1 MYLGLPL
8 LCHECAA
15 GFDGVG
21 LLKLVMRDA
30 RARITPG
37 GEEEKEK
44 ERKGCQPPVVH
55 PHPVRRLRL
64 QQARRGSS
72 SPANPR
78 GASADKATAIEQ
90 RRSDGSVIKSLTPP
104 PYLPRLRSS
113 LSLSLASTTLHPSP
127 TRVAHH
133 HTTQHN
139 TTSPSI
145 ALTVIVL
152 NLTNRNHEGRTLR
165 RSVAAGLSERRRP

>member
-8 LCHECAA
+8 LCHECTA

-44 ERKGCQPPVVH
+44 ERKGCQPPAVH

-139 TTSPSI
+139 TTQHNTTQP
-145 ALTVIVL
+145 LHL
-152 NLTNRNHEGRTLR
+152 LL
-165 RSVAAGLSERRRP
+165 

>member
-1 MYLGLPL
+1 MYHGLPL
-8 LCHECAA
+8 LCHECTA

-30 RARITPG
+30 RAQITPG

-64 QQARRGSS
+64 QQARR
-72 SPANPR
+72 
-78 GASADKATAIEQ
+78 AIEQ

-104 PYLPRLRSS
+104 PYLPRLSSS

-139 TTSPSI
+139 TTQP
-145 ALTVIVL
+145 LHL
-152 NLTNRNHEGRTLR
+152 LL
-165 RSVAAGLSERRRP
+165 